1 MDIHLCRTGD
11 LLGVS
16 PLRPQPRSGLSGIHM
31 ANKETK
37 TEVKRLRLTALE
49 NKQLEA
55 YLAQHGLG
63 FTEFANKLISEKIMS
78 DSPTVIAEN
87 RSIDMTSK
95 KQEKKVITKVVQTD
109 PAILFQVGRIGNNI
123 NQIAKAL
130 NQIQYDKNAMAE
142 FSYLECLHTLDLIQT
157 DLKTV
162 LGELPKIKRSEK
174 AVQRARERALKA
186 VESRLPQDASVE
198 YVEE

>member
-1 MDIHLCRTGD
+1 MYRTGD

-16 PLRPQPRSGLSGIHM
+16 PLRPQPRIRLIGIHM
-31 ANKETK
+31 ANRETK

-49 NKQLEA
+49 NEQLEA

-63 FTEFANKLISEKIMS
+63 FTEFANQLISEKIMN
-78 DSPTVIAEN
+78 DSPTVIAE
-87 RSIDMTSK
+87 DQTLDTTPK
-95 KQEKKVITKVVQTD
+95 KQEKKVITKVMQAD
-109 PAILFQVGRIGNNI
+109 PALLFQVGRIGNNI

-130 NQIQYDKNAMAE
+130 NQIQYDKNAVAE

-157 DLKTV
+157 DLKAV

-186 VESRLPQDASVE
+186 VQSRLPQDASVE

>member
-1 MDIHLCRTGD
+1 
-11 LLGVS
+11 
-16 PLRPQPRSGLSGIHM
+16 M

-49 NKQLEA
+49 NEQLEA

>member
-1 MDIHLCRTGD
+1 
-11 LLGVS
+11 
-16 PLRPQPRSGLSGIHM
+16 M
-31 ANKETK
+31 AKRETK

-49 NKQLEA
+49 NEQLEA

-63 FTEFANKLISEKIMS
+63 FTEFANQLISEKIMS
-78 DSPTVIAEN
+78 DSPTVIAEDQTLDT
-87 RSIDMTSK
+87 IPK
-95 KQEKKVITKVVQTD
+95 KQEKKVITKVMQAD
-109 PAILFQVGRIGNNI
+109 PALLFQVGRIGNNI

-130 NQIQYDKNAMAE
+130 NQIQHDKNAVAE

-157 DLKTV
+157 DLKDV

-186 VESRLPQDASVE
+186 VQSRLPQDASVE